1 MSATWK
7 FRRLVSSA
15 GTDLVLWSLWSLV
28 TLAAIVLP
36 LYLGAS
42 FLSVR
47 DCHPSVDITVTPANY
62 IGNIDISDIIPSLA
76 PSEDIIEDYSDY
88 YTDDDT
94 DSTIISD
101 NIDTTVTPPEHT
113 EEVSFLDN
121 FLPTDLKLRLSDNV
135 TVTTSVLP
143 RHLLRSAVNIVT
155 QTLDMYSINDV
166 SDMCSI
172 NDISD
177 QPGLMSLGVQLCS
190 DSIAEVLGPESPVL
204 LSSWLGSLK
213 PGTQQGVISS
223 VMGLNITSAIGYL
236 PDLFPEAGDVAK
248 IVLTKGWGFHI
259 TGKFKKMIVKYFQND
274 QQQGVQYHQQ
284 PIGCLTLWS

>member
-1 MSATWK
+1 MSVTWK

-15 GTDLVLWSLWSLV
+15 GTDLVLWSLWSLA

-47 DCHPSVDITVTPANY
+47 DCHPSVNITVTPSNY

-88 YTDDDT
+88 YTDDDIDDT
-94 DSTIISD
+94 VISD
-101 NIDTTVTPPEHT
+101 NIDTAVSVTEST
-113 EEVSFLDN
+113 EEVSLLDN

-135 TVTTSVLP
+135 TVTAPVLP

-155 QTLDMYSINDV
+155 LALDKYNINDV

-177 QPGLMSLGVQLCS
+177 QPGLMSLGVRLCG
-190 DSIAEVLGPESPVL
+190 DSIGQVLGPETPGL
-204 LSSWLGSLK
+204 LSTWLGSLK

-223 VMGLNITSAIGYL
+223 VMDLNISSAIGYL
-236 PDLFPEAGDVAK
+236 PDLFPGAGK
-248 IVLTKGWGFHI
+248 MLLKL
-259 TGKFKKMIVKYFQND
+259 KFSRVGGAFILLANSRK
-274 QQQGVQYHQQ
+274 
-284 PIGCLTLWS
+284 